1 MGKMRPIGALA
12 LAALTAATLLGSAAG
27 TASGASPAFSTS
39 EGAFLTFD
47 DMKGAPYAVE
57 YDGRSF
63 AVGGQRTLWLSG
75 SVHPARVPP
84 GEWAGT
90 LRQMRRNGL
99 NMVQVLSLIHI

>member
-1 MGKMRPIGALA
+1 MRPIGALA
-12 LAALTAATLLGSAAG
+12 LAALTAATLLGSVAG

-63 AVGGQRTLWLSG
+63 AVGGQRTL
-75 SVHPARVPP
+75 
-84 GEWAGT
+84 
-90 LRQMRRNGL
+90 
-99 NMVQVLSLIHI
+99 